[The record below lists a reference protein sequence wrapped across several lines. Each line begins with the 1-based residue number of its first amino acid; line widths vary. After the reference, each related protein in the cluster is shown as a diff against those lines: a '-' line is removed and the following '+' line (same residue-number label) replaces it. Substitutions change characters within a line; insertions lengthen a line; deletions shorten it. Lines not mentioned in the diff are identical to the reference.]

1 MEKKAVLLVDDSD
14 VALMTGELVL
24 RKIGQFE
31 VRKARNGEEA
41 VEMATADPPDLIV
54 LDVVMPKMGGFDACR
69 ALRSHPATRGV
80 PILMAT
86 TRGEAHN
93 IEEGFAAGC
102 NDYVTKPLNHTEVAE
117 KLRGLLED

>member
-1 MEKKAVLLVDDSD
+1 MEKKTVLLVDDSD
-14 VALMTGELVL
+14 ISLMTGELVL
-24 RKIGQFE
+24 RKVGEFE
-31 VRKARNGEEA
+31 IRKAHNGEEA
-41 VEMATADPPDLIV
+41 VEMAMAEPPDLIV
-54 LDVVMPKMGGFDACR
+54 LDVVMPKMNGFEACR
-69 ALRSHPATRGV
+69 ALRSHPATQSV

>member
-1 MEKKAVLLVDDSD
+1 
-14 VALMTGELVL
+14 
-24 RKIGQFE
+24 
-31 VRKARNGEEA
+31 
-41 VEMATADPPDLIV
+41 
-54 LDVVMPKMGGFDACR
+54 
-69 ALRSHPATRGV
+69 
-80 PILMAT
+80 MAT

>member
-1 MEKKAVLLVDDSD
+1 MEKKTVLLVDDSD
-14 VALMTGELVL
+14 IALMTGELVL

-31 VRKARNGEEA
+31 IRKARDGEEA
-41 VEMATADPPDLIV
+41 VEMATAEPPDLIV
-54 LDVVMPKMGGFDACR
+54 LDVVMPKMGGFDVCR
-69 ALRSHPATRGV
+69 ALRAYPATRDV

-93 IEEGFAAGC
+93 IDEGFAAGC

-117 KLRGLLED
+117 KLRGLLDD

>member
-1 MEKKAVLLVDDSD
+1 MAKKTVLLVDDSN
-14 VALMTGELVL
+14 VSLMTGELVL

-31 VRKARNGEEA
+31 IRKARDGEEA
-41 VEMATADPPDLIV
+41 VEMATTEPPDLIM
-54 LDVVMPKMGGFDACR
+54 LDVVMPKMSGFDACR
-69 ALRSHPATRGV
+69 ALRSHPATQSI

>member
-1 MEKKAVLLVDDSD
+1 MEKKTVLLVDDSN
-14 VALMTGELVL
+14 VSLMTGELVL

-31 VRKARNGEEA
+31 IRKAHDGEEA
-41 VEMATADPPDLIV
+41 VEMATAEPPDLIV
-54 LDVVMPKMGGFDACR
+54 LDVVMPKMNGFDACR
-69 ALRSHPATRGV
+69 ALRSHPATRSI

-93 IEEGFAAGC
+93 VEEGFAAGC

-117 KLRGLLED
+117 KLRGLLEE

>member
-1 MEKKAVLLVDDSD
+1 MEKKTVLLVDDSD
-14 VALMTGELVL
+14 IALMTGELVL

-31 VRKARNGEEA
+31 IRKAHNGEEA
-41 VEMATADPPDLIV
+41 VEMAMAEPPDLIV
-54 LDVVMPKMGGFDACR
+54 LDVVMPKMGGFDVCR
-69 ALRSHPATRGV
+69 ALRAFPATRGV

-117 KLRGLLED
+117 KLRGLLEE

>member
-1 MEKKAVLLVDDSD
+1 MEKKAVLLVDDSN

-24 RKIGQFE
+24 RKVGQFE
-31 VRKARNGEEA
+31 IRKAHNGEEA
-41 VEMATADPPDLIV
+41 VEMAMAEPPDLIV
-54 LDVVMPKMGGFDACR
+54 LDVVMPKMGGFDVCR
-69 ALRSHPATRGV
+69 ALRAYSATRGV

>member
-41 VEMATADPPDLIV
+41 VEMAKADPPDLIV
-54 LDVVMPKMGGFDACR
+54 LDVVMPKMGGFDVCR

>member
-1 MEKKAVLLVDDSD
+1 MEKKTVLLVDDSN

-24 RKIGQFE
+24 RKIGEFE
-31 VRKARNGEEA
+31 IRKAHNGEEA
-41 VEMATADPPDLIV
+41 VEMAKAEPPDLIV
-54 LDVVMPKMGGFDACR
+54 LDVVMPKMGGFEVCR
-69 ALRSHPATRGV
+69 ALRAHDKTRGV

-102 NDYVTKPLNHTEVAE
+102 NDYVTKPLNHTEMAE
-117 KLRGLLED
+117 KLAGLLEE

>member
-1 MEKKAVLLVDDSD
+1 MAKKTVLLVDDSN
-14 VALMTGELVL
+14 VSLMTGELVL

-31 VRKARNGEEA
+31 IRKARNGEEA
-41 VEMATADPPDLIV
+41 VEMATAEPPDLIM
-54 LDVVMPKMGGFDACR
+54 LDVVMPKMSGFDACR
-69 ALRSHPATRGV
+69 ALRSHPATQSI

-117 KLRGLLED
+117 KLRGLLDD

>member
-1 MEKKAVLLVDDSD
+1 MEKKTVLLVDDSN
-14 VALMTGELVL
+14 VSLMTGELVL

-31 VRKARNGEEA
+31 IRKAHDGEEA
-41 VEMATADPPDLIV
+41 VEMATAEPPDLIV
-54 LDVVMPKMGGFDACR
+54 LDIVMPKMSGFDACR
-69 ALRSHPATRGV
+69 ALRSHPATRNI

-86 TRGEAHN
+86 TRGESHN

-117 KLRGLLED
+117 KLRGLLEE

>member
-1 MEKKAVLLVDDSD
+1 MEKKTVLLVDDSN
-14 VALMTGELVL
+14 VSLMTGELVL

-31 VRKARNGEEA
+31 IRKAHDGEEA
-41 VEMATADPPDLIV
+41 VEMATAEPPDLIV
-54 LDVVMPKMGGFDACR
+54 LDVVMPKMGGFDVCR
-69 ALRSHPATRGV
+69 ALRAHPPTRGV

>member
-1 MEKKAVLLVDDSD
+1 MAKKTVLLVDDSN
-14 VALMTGELVL
+14 VSLMTGELVL

-41 VEMATADPPDLIV
+41 VEMATTEPPDLIM
-54 LDVVMPKMGGFDACR
+54 LDIVMPKMNGFEACR
-69 ALRSHPATRGV
+69 ALRSHPATQSV

-93 IEEGFAAGC
+93 IEEGFSAGC

>member
-1 MEKKAVLLVDDSD
+1 MAKKTVLLVDDSN
-14 VALMTGELVL
+14 VSLMTGELVL

-31 VRKARNGEEA
+31 IRKARNGEEA
-41 VEMATADPPDLIV
+41 VEMATAEPPDLIM
-54 LDVVMPKMGGFDACR
+54 LDVVMPKMSGFDACR
-69 ALRSHPATRGV
+69 ALRSHPATQSI